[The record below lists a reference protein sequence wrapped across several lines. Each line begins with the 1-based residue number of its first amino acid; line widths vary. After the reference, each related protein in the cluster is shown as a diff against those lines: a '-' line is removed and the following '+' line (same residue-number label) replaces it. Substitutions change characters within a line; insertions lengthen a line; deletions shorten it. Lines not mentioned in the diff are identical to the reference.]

1 MNTLGLTFED
11 LTNAAKYLRAYS
23 RAVENKLYMNMK
35 VVDAHLAIEE
45 SIRIAEELEEAAA
58 RLDTVSPVDLG

>member
-11 LTNAAKYLRAYS
+11 LTNAAKYLRAYA

-35 VVDAHLAIEE
+35 VADAHLAIEE

>member
-1 MNTLGLTFED
+1 VKDLGLTFED
-11 LTNAAKYLRAYS
+11 LTDAAKYLRAYAE
-23 RAVENKLYMNMK
+23 AVEKRLYMDMK
-35 VVDAHLAIEE
+35 VETAHLAIEE